1 MQSPTKQYSDFFTD
15 FSAMLAQENVQI
27 IENTLG
33 AVWLEQALEEYY
45 EMEPWISLLER
56 NIWTVDNNLNIP
68 FNGAGTN
75 NPILAWNNS
84 TQYGSQTTPTTPWQ
98 ILSYGGN
105 YYVVLG
111 YPTVGTLPTNQ
122 TCFAQIIYPLVGNNV
137 IAIWNNTSTFPAGI
151 LVNYQTNGL
160 YYQCLGN
167 PPAGGLPTDGT
178 YWSVVLVPTDTIR
191 KLWTVSENDPLN
203 PSGGTL
209 LNGNYQGNT
218 YSVIMVE
225 GQEVPGGVFL
235 PSRSPGD
242 QLWCQYTPERSA
254 TFSGQTW
261 VSGQAYAVGAQTYYD
276 PALGFYK
283 AINAVTS
290 STSPDQDPTN
300 WAVVTMPR
308 EIYPFVRDTA
318 VANYLASMKNER
330 YAFYQQ
336 RAEMFML
343 DRKMAILRN
352 PFSQPQQ
359 IVKTHATERRSA
371 Y

>member
-1 MQSPTKQYSDFFTD
+1 M
-15 FSAMLAQENVQI
+15 
-27 IENTLG
+27 
-33 AVWLEQALEEYY
+33 
-45 EMEPWISLLER
+45 
-56 NIWTVDNNLNIP
+56 
-68 FNGAGTN
+68 
-75 NPILAWNNS
+75 
-84 TQYGSQTTPTTPWQ
+84 
-98 ILSYGGN
+98 
-105 YYVVLG
+105 
-111 YPTVGTLPTNQ
+111 
-122 TCFAQIIYPLVGNNV
+122 
-137 IAIWNNTSTFPAGI
+137 
-151 LVNYQTNGL
+151 
-160 YYQCLGN
+160 
-167 PPAGGLPTDGT
+167 
-178 YWSVVLVPTDTIR
+178 
-191 KLWTVSENDPLN
+191 
-203 PSGGTL
+203 
-209 LNGNYQGNT
+209 
-218 YSVIMVE
+218 
-225 GQEVPGGVFL
+225 
-235 PSRSPGD
+235 
-242 QLWCQYTPERSA
+242 
-254 TFSGQTW
+254 
-261 VSGQAYAVGAQTYYD
+261 SGQAYAVGAQTYYD